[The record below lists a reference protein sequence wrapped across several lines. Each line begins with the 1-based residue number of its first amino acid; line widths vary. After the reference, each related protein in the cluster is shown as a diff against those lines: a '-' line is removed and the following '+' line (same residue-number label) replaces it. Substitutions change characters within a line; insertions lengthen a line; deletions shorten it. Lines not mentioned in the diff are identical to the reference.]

1 MATYLNDLRLTEL
14 ATGEGSGTWGT
25 TTNLSLELIGEA
37 LGFATQQV
45 FGSDA
50 DATTTIADGA
60 SDPARAMYF
69 KITSA
74 GSLTATRTCT
84 IAPNTISR
92 VMFIEN
98 ATTGSQSIQIS
109 QGSGASVTI
118 LAGKTAVVYLDGAG
132 SGAAVVDAMAGVDPG
147 VTDTLTEVLVAGNTS
162 GGTNIELSTTDKVQF
177 RDAAIYLNDING
189 AVDMASTLAVTGAI
203 TGATAAFTQ
212 TNTVNSPV
220 SARYDGSNKKVAF
233 NINNSNGQAFIASNS
248 NSVGSSGNQTYDI
261 TNTAG
266 KIDFGSGI
274 TIDTAVSGSAGGTI
288 TYVNNADFL
297 PTGIVF
303 NEGGVDADFRVE
315 SSGNA
320 NMLFVDGGENAVGI
334 GTIPPA
340 WRAGLADV
348 GFNVGVNAALYDQTG
363 GSVFLVNN
371 WYRADDNTLTYRN
384 TNEAQYMSM
393 EAGEFSFANAASGSA
408 GAAITFTERMKI
420 DASGGLITNPA
431 AGGHAV
437 FNEAGVDADFRVES
451 DTNTHALFVQGSD
464 GNVGIGT
471 SSPVVRLNPVVSYV
485 ASTIIPAIKLATVGG
500 YNSGSGAAIDFG
512 QDQDTY
518 PTWVTGRIASPR
530 TGNNWGGSLT
540 FSTNDN
546 SAEAALVERM
556 TLDASGNLEPGILS
570 TTGAATFGGNV
581 VGLTFE
587 SSVSSSSTN
596 LATNSGGSLTL
607 KNTSVTDGN
616 FSNIGGYNSNTLVTS
631 QINFV
636 NVSQASRTGAIT
648 FNVHNGTSM
657 PEVGRFDAS
666 GNFLVGTTSVFSGSG
681 ITPLMTVSKSAG
693 SGIGVNLIGS
703 SEVGLATRPSADH
716 NYYAGFF
723 LNNAGTG
730 VGNITVGSSTTA
742 YNTSSDERLKENITD
757 ANDAGNKIDAIKVR
771 QYDWKAD
778 GSHQDYG
785 MIAQELMTVAPEA
798 VSAPEDPEQMMG
810 VDYSKLVP
818 MMLKEIQSLR
828 ARISQLEGAN

>member
-1 MATYLNDLRLTEL
+1 MIGAGAVNLRMIDVTSDIRPVDSAGLGVDGTVDLGDANARFKDLYL
-14 ATGEGSGTWGT
+14 SGT
-25 TTNLSLELIGEA
+25 S
-37 LGFATQQV
+37 
-45 FGSDA
+45 
-50 DATTTIADGA
+50 
-60 SDPARAMYF
+60 
-69 KITSA
+69 
-74 GSLTATRTCT
+74 
-84 IAPNTISR
+84 
-92 VMFIEN
+92 
-98 ATTGSQSIQIS
+98 
-109 QGSGASVTI
+109 
-118 LAGKTAVVYLDGAG
+118 
-132 SGAAVVDAMAGVDPG
+132 
-147 VTDTLTEVLVAGNTS
+147 
-162 GGTNIELSTTDKVQF
+162 
-177 RDAAIYLNDING
+177 
-189 AVDMASTLAVTGAI
+189 
-203 TGATAAFTQ
+203 
-212 TNTVNSPV
+212 
-220 SARYDGSNKKVAF
+220 
-233 NINNSNGQAFIASNS
+233 
-248 NSVGSSGNQTYDI
+248 
-261 TNTAG
+261 
-266 KIDFGSGI
+266 
-274 TIDTAVSGSAGGTI
+274 
-288 TYVNNADFL
+288 
-297 PTGIVF
+297 
-303 NEGGVDADFRVE
+303 
-315 SSGNA
+315 
-320 NMLFVDGGENAVGI
+320 
-334 GTIPPA
+334 
-340 WRAGLADV
+340 
-348 GFNVGVNAALYDQTG
+348 NVGVGRFTAQSL
-363 GSVFLVNN
+363 
-371 WYRADDNTLTYRN
+371 AD
-384 TNEAQYMSM
+384 S
-393 EAGEFSFANAASGSA
+393 AASLVLGHEGSSKSQIRAYGINA
-408 GAAITFTERMKI
+408 GTIGSLEFMVSAADGTGSKSMTL
-420 DASGGLITNPA
+420 DASGNL
-431 AGGHAV
+431 
-437 FNEAGVDADFRVES
+437 
-451 DTNTHALFVQGSD
+451 
-464 GNVGIGT
+464 GIGT

-556 TLDASGNLEPGILS
+556 TLDASGNLVLPTGNIVLPTAASYILLGGS
-570 TTGAATFGGNV
+570 DPAVNAYIQESSSSIILGSANTPRMTVDASGNLTTTGAATFGGNV